1 MIPELLQHNAL
12 LALHLLGAVIW
23 VGGMLFAMTVLKP
36 ALSVLG
42 PKERLALHLQV
53 FSRFFRTLWHV
64 MPIVILTGYAMIFGY
79 YGGFGGVN
87 GAIHAMHGLGLL
99 MAAIFIAAWFGPF
112 QALRRAMAADD
123 ATTAAAAV
131 VRIRRLVLLN
141 LALGVVTVALG
152 AFG

>member
-1 MIPELLQHNAL
+1 MMPELLMRNIL

-36 ALSVLG
+36 SLSVLQ
-42 PKERLALHLQV
+42 PKDRLALHLQV
-53 FSRFFRTLWHV
+53 LSRFFRTLWHV
-64 MPIVILTGYAMIFGY
+64 MPIVILTGYAMIFGM

-99 MAAIFIAAWFGPF
+99 MAAIFVAAWFGPF
-112 QALRRAMAADD
+112 QALRRAMADGNS
-123 ATTAAAAV
+123 TAAAAAV
-131 VRIRRLVLLN
+131 GRVRRLVLLN
-141 LALGVVTVALG
+141 LALGLVTVTLG